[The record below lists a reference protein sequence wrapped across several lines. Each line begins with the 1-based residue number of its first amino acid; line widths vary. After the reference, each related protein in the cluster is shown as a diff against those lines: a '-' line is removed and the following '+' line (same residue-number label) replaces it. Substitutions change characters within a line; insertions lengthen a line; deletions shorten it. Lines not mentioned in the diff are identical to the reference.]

1 MKIKGLTIISL
12 LCFGI
17 IIWINFISF
26 KFNELI
32 LGTAEKTEFLIE
44 TLCLSFIAAYI
55 FYYLNVYLVE
65 KKERK
70 TILPFISKNVI
81 SIIVNNHSI
90 IKCLKNNQKISFNYY
105 PDKEEFK
112 ELLRNVNPKDK
123 SPYYYQNENWLFL
136 LKNRQESTLD
146 LINRIFLSGKH
157 VDEKLRTILLE
168 MQYSLYLKDNYA
180 FNSSDFS
187 DSNLE
192 KYNVVFL
199 NYFKLIKELNEYYE
213 KHLKEYY
220 LMTLPK
226 RLRRK

>member
-12 LCFGI
+12 FCFGI

-32 LGTAEKTEFLIE
+32 FGTAEKTEFLVE
-44 TLCLSFIAAYI
+44 TICLSFIAAYI

-65 KKERK
+65 KRERK

-90 IKCLKNNQKISFNYY
+90 IKCLKKDQKISLDFHPN
-105 PDKEEFK
+105 KEEFK
-112 ELLRNVNPKDK
+112 ELLSKINPNDK

-146 LINRIFLSGKH
+146 LINRIFLSGKY
-157 VDEKLRTILLE
+157 VDEKLRKILLE
-168 MQYSLYLKDNYA
+168 MQYSLYLKHNYA
-180 FNSSDFS
+180 FNSSDFN
-187 DSNLE
+187 DSNFE

-226 RLRRK
+226 RLRKK